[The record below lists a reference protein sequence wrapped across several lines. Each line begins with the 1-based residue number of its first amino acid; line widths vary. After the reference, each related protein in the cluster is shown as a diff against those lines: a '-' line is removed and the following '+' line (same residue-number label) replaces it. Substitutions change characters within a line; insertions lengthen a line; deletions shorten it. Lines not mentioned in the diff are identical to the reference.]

1 MNRLFRMI
9 FVAVV
14 LSFCLVGWVCAASP
28 ELTVGSVTE
37 TGESEFVDLPVSI
50 TGNPGITQFEVM
62 VDAGRVLVMDSVVS
76 GEQAGAMCQ
85 PQDFESTTARVTWSS
100 SESLEGDGT
109 LFFLRFQRPKPGD
122 YEVKLTLRSM
132 RDGQGNSIKESVSVI
147 SGVLSVKEAANFEV
161 LFYEDA
167 SRDKLLNEGN
177 PQPAD
182 SLSEAFLAIAGSS
195 GKVGTVLVKSDT
207 SSKES
212 AVVQEGSDVEVD
224 FAGHSFTAEG
234 ACAISNAGTLAL
246 NDSADRP
253 GLVSSAGQSAV
264 YNTGRLEIFARAS

>member
-76 GEQAGAMCQ
+76 GEQAGAMCR
-85 PQDFESTTARVTWSS
+85 PQDFKSTTARVTWNS
-100 SESLEGDGT
+100 SEPLEGDGT

-122 YEVKLTLRSM
+122 YGVKLTLRSM
-132 RDGQGNSIKESVSVI
+132 KDGQGNSIKESVSVI
-147 SGVLSVKEAANFEV
+147 ERGAVGQ
-161 LFYEDA
+161 
-167 SRDKLLNEGN
+167 RG
-177 PQPAD
+177 
-182 SLSEAFLAIAGSS
+182 
-195 GKVGTVLVKSDT
+195 GK
-207 SSKES
+207 
-212 AVVQEGSDVEVD
+212 
-224 FAGHSFTAEG
+224 F
-234 ACAISNAGTLAL
+234 
-246 NDSADRP
+246 
-253 GLVSSAGQSAV
+253 
-264 YNTGRLEIFARAS
+264 